1 MPRKRFARTALA
13 LAVAGLA
20 AVPGAALATPS
31 GYDQYVPFMPS
42 STGPTAP
49 GGHHG
54 HGGGT
59 GGAGG
64 AGGTG
69 SSVPL
74 TPAVASA
81 LRGVDPG
88 TRALLG
94 QVATSTD
101 LGASALPG
109 SYGSAASATA
119 HGHGGNGAGVSGPG
133 SNSSSNRIGTAPSA
147 LDAATHQVGQNPALP
162 LIVLAALGTAL
173 LVAVMRRRRSA
184 Q

>member
-1 MPRKRFARTALA
+1 MPRNRFARRALA
-13 LAVAGLA
+13 LAVAGLG
-20 AVPGAALATPS
+20 AVPGTALATPS

-49 GGHHG
+49 GGHGHHG

-59 GGAGG
+59 GGTGG
-64 AGGTG
+64 PG

-74 TPAVASA
+74 TSA
-81 LRGVDPG
+81 AAGGLRGVNPA
-88 TRALLG
+88 TRALLA

-109 SYGSAASATA
+109 TPGASATGGRPGA
-119 HGHGGNGAGVSGPG
+119 AATPGNG
-133 SNSSSNRIGTAPSA
+133 SSHRIGSAPSA
-147 LDAATHQVGQNPALP
+147 LDAATHQVGKDPALP
-162 LIVLAALGTAL
+162 LIVVAALGTAL
-173 LVAVMRRRRSA
+173 LVAGMRRRRGA

>member
-1 MPRKRFARTALA
+1 MPRNRFARRALA
-13 LAVAGLA
+13 LAVAGLG
-20 AVPGAALATPS
+20 AVPGTALATPS

-49 GGHHG
+49 GGHGHHG

-59 GGAGG
+59 
-64 AGGTG
+64 GGTG

-74 TPAVASA
+74 TPAASGG

-88 TRALLG
+88 TRSLLS

-101 LGASALPG
+101 LGASSLPG
-109 SYGSAASATA
+109 TPGASAT
-119 HGHGGNGAGVSGPG
+119 GGQPGAAATRGDG
-133 SNSSSNRIGTAPSA
+133 SSHRISSAPSA
-147 LDAATHQVGQNPALP
+147 LDAATHQVGKDPALP
-162 LIVLAALGTAL
+162 LIVVAALGTAL
-173 LVAVMRRRRSA
+173 LVAGMRRRRGA